1 MYGKWFLIVFSFVMV
16 VLLVIALIAAA
27 YAPIFAVA
35 IAALIATVFLLARAS
50 RRSRQVGSEHASA
63 GAERREADQAARPS
77 ATAAP
82 RSGEG

>member
-1 MYGKWFLIVFSFVMV
+1 MYGKWFLVVFSFGIL

-35 IAALIATVFLLARAS
+35 IAALIAVVFLVARAGQ
-50 RRSRQVGSEHASA
+50 RSRQVGAEHASA
-63 GAERREADQAARPS
+63 AAERREADQAARPS